1 MPELIELEESV
12 GIDERLNI
20 AAPCGKRFRAE
31 FIAPGLINYRDC
43 GGGIEYLPK
52 EAIDEALNTVI
63 GIPLTIKHPSGQQTA
78 RYRNFKG
85 LEHGAAD
92 KVDYDAALGLYFAEG
107 TVDTDVARDRI
118 NAREKPS
125 VGFSILERTGPGVYN
140 NIAYDSKITR
150 IRFHHLAIVPNPR
163 LEGSNIRLNSKSTPV
178 MTNPFK
184 YFKTLL
190 KKNAAGVDETTR
202 EEIDVPVDTNL
213 EVNGKAVRLNA
224 IADAWRAKQKK
235 TIVPPVMKG
244 DDIIVID
251 GLEVRLNDAMQAFT
265 EANPAG
271 SSVKAD
277 ETQEDKAT
285 REAKEL
291 SDRNNAAT
299 AEADRQKAVKA
310 DADKKAREE
319 QDRLNAAEALKA
331 AGANGY
337 RTLGQARDLPVFGGQ
352 AERAND
358 DGSQAAKIR
367 RGQERYG
374 SVKPGNN

>member
-31 FIAPGLINYRDC
+31 FIAPGLINYADC

-52 EAIDEALNTVI
+52 ETIDEALNSII
-63 GIPLTIKHPSGQQTA
+63 GVPLTVRHPSAQ
-78 RYRNFKG
+78 G

-92 KVDYDAALGLYFAEG
+92 KAEYDAALGMYFAEG
-107 TVDTDVARDRI
+107 TVDTDAARDRI
-118 NAREKPS
+118 NAKEKPS

-150 IRFHHLAIVPNPR
+150 IVFHHLAIVPNPR

-184 YFKTLL
+184 YFKTIF
-190 KKNAAGVDETTR
+190 KKNAAGADETTR
-202 EEIDVPVDTNL
+202 EETSVPHDTEI
-213 EVNGKAVRLNA
+213 EVGGKAVRLNA
-224 IADAWRAKQKK
+224 IADAYRAKMKK
-235 TIVPPVMKG
+235 TTVPAVLKG

-251 GLEVRLNDAMQAFT
+251 GAEVRLNDAMQAFT

-277 ETQEDKAT
+277 ETQEEKAT

-291 SDRNNAAT
+291 ADRNNAAA
-299 AEADRQKAVKA
+299 AEADRQKAAKA
-310 DADKKAREE
+310 DADKTAREATE
-319 QDRLNAAEALKA
+319 RNNAEALRA
-331 AGANGY
+331 AGARSF
-337 RTLGQARDLPVFGGQ
+337 RTLGQAKDLPVFGGH

-367 RGQERYG
+367 RGRERYG